1 MSRTIRRKKLRRK
14 CPAVRCR
21 YCADGRQHSGEVAR
35 RVALEK
41 VREAVEAA
49 MLDRR
54 TGGL

>member
-1 MSRTIRRKKLRRK
+1 MNRTIRRKKLRRK